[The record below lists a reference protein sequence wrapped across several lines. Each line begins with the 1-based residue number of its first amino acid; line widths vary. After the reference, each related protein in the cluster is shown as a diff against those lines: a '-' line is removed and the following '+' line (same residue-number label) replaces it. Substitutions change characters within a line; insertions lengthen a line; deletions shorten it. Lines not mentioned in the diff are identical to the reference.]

1 MEKRRLYPR
10 RAPGSGP
17 LCMVALLLLLM
28 PLVGLAPVPAP
39 VVRAQPELLAQA
51 AAQPDARLKVIVQKT
66 ARDTRVETLVGR
78 LGGRVTLDLHII
90 NAFAA
95 ELPAAALGTLAGAD
109 GVRWVS
115 LDAPVVKT
123 DCTDCVDT
131 SRLRNAY
138 DRAIHADQV
147 WAGGQGYGVGVAVLD
162 SGVNPAQDLYTVWGR
177 SRLVASAAFNGDW
190 NRTPFDGYGHGT
202 HVAGIIG
209 GNGSASLGGYIGVAP
224 AANLINVK
232 VSNDDGSASASSI
245 VSGMQWINDNR
256 AAYNIRVVNISL
268 NSTVKE
274 PYGNSAI
281 DAAVEILWFNKIVVV
296 VSAGNKGELGALYP
310 PANDPFVIT
319 VGATDDHGTA
329 DLADDTMASFSAYG
343 KTESGF
349 LKPDLVA
356 PGTNIV
362 SLLSARNSTI
372 AQAHPDHIVSDPY
385 FRMSGTSMA
394 APMVAGAVAL
404 LLQREP
410 QLTPDQVKARLQR
423 TATRGTWP
431 GYTATKAGA
440 GYLDVYAAVHTPT
453 TDSANTGTPAS
464 RLLTTGL
471 EPIAWGSVS
480 WNSVSWNSVSWN
492 SVSWNSVSW
501 NSVSWNSDYW
511 GP

>member
-1 MEKRRLYPR
+1 MERLHIHPR
-10 RAPGSGP
+10 RTTGSTP
-17 LCMVALLLLLM
+17 LRMVALLVLLVPFLSR
-28 PLVGLAPVPAP
+28 APAPAP
-39 VVRAQPELLAQA
+39 VLHAQPELLAAA
-51 AAQPDARLKVIVQKT
+51 AAQPTARLKVIVQKT
-66 ARDTRVETLVGR
+66 AHDTSLEALVAR

-95 ELPAAALGTLAGAD
+95 ELPAPAVAPVAGAD

-131 SRLRNAY
+131 SRVQNAY
-138 DRAIHADQV
+138 DRAIRADQV
-147 WAGGQGYGVGVAVLD
+147 WAGGQGYGVGVAVVD
-162 SGVNPAQDLYTVWGR
+162 SGVNPGQDLYTTMGR
-177 SRLVASAAFNGDW
+177 ARIVGAAAFNGGW
-190 NRTPFDGYGHGT
+190 NQTIYDGYGHGT
-202 HVAGIIG
+202 HVAGIVG
-209 GNGSASLGGYIGVAP
+209 GDGGASNGAYIGVAP

-232 VSNDDGSASASSI
+232 VSNDEGAASASNF
-245 VSGMQWINDNR
+245 VAGLQWINDNR
-256 AAYNIRVVNISL
+256 DRLNIRIVNISL
-268 NSTVKE
+268 NSTTKE
-274 PYGNSAI
+274 SYHTSPL

-329 DLADDTMASFSAYG
+329 DLGDDTMASFSAYG
-343 KTESGF
+343 RTESGF

-356 PGTNIV
+356 PGSNIV
-362 SLLSARNSTI
+362 SLLSARNSGL
-372 AQAHPDHIVSDPY
+372 AQQHADHIVNDAY

-394 APMVAGAVAL
+394 APMVAGAAAL

-410 QLTPDQVKARLQR
+410 QLTPDQVKFRLLR
-423 TATRGTWP
+423 TAARDRWP
-431 GYTATKAGA
+431 GYTVSKAGA
-440 GYLDVYAAVHTPT
+440 GYLDVYAALHTAT
-453 TDSANTGTPAS
+453 TDSANTGTLVS
-464 RLLTTGL
+464 RLLTTGSD
-471 EPIAWGSVS
+471 PISWG
-480 WNSVSWNSVSWN
+480 